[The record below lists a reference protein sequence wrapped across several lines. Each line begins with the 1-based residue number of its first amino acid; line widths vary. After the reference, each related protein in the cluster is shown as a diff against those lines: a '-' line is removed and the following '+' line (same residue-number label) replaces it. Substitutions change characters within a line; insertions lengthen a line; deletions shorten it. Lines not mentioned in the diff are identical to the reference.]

1 MIKIKVK
8 NADAINRAY
17 TQIPQIMNKRM
28 KEALERS
35 IAIVESAAKRK
46 TPVNKIVGRGGDLR
60 RSIRKPKEV
69 RRGDRQ
75 VYLGSNLPY
84 ARRQHEELHYRHNVG
99 QAKYLEKGLEESKSK
114 VTNIFK
120 KMISDV
126 IVDLKRLSKSL

>member
-46 TPVNKIVGRGGDLR
+46 TPVDKGGLR

-69 RRGDRQ
+69 RKGDRQ